1 MKKKITFFL
10 TLIMLMTSVII
21 MVLSTVSAAYYMT
34 RQARDLAKAQLGTIV
49 SSYDDTLKQ
58 YGDLAMATFA
68 ECQKQPQLCG
78 CGKRA
83 EPSLCL

>member
-1 MKKKITFFL
+1 MKLWGQMNSWNLKKKITFFL

-58 YGDLAMATFA
+58 YGS
-68 ECQKQPQLCG
+68 EHQ
-78 CGKRA
+78 
-83 EPSLCL
+83 